1 MRSDYYCMAQKNPAS
16 SGAPPRPAKPVVAL
30 KRTLALL
37 ALSTACLAQ
46 VSKEPQRAP
55 DLAQRVDDYLQRCGA
70 FGFSGSVLIA
80 VDDGVVLSKGYGV
93 ADRKTGALCTSD
105 TIFDLGSLSKQ
116 FTATVVL
123 ALAQQKK
130 LKLDDKLSDFFDD
143 VPSDKRAITLHQL
156 LAHTSGLP
164 RGLASVGSRATD
176 REKMLRDAFAAPLA
190 FKPGKQHLYSNL
202 GYDVLAAVVEIATK
216 KPFEDVVHE
225 LAFTPSKM
233 TSTGFRQ
240 DGKLDAARAARGEPE
255 RYDPPPAG
263 SMIEEDASRFEGH
276 FDEKLLATDGWY
288 TWGLRGA
295 GGVLSTVGD
304 LWLWEQTLRGDALL
318 DTKSKRTLWQP
329 VHDNYACGWYVL
341 ESPRNT
347 PWIAHGGST
356 GNGFDVYATRY
367 PEERVFFTVLG
378 NTSGVV
384 PWVNL
389 NVGKLIFGEQV
400 ALPPA
405 VVALDEAAL
414 SSVCGVYE
422 CSDARLRVTAF
433 EGAWSIEALDA
444 KAFEALTGASGK
456 SPALDKSRSIVAGLA
471 RDDFKAFHAAESQQ
485 HPLNFMEGWWGR
497 MKDKHGPLKH
507 SEVLGAVDERGD
519 SATVIARLEFE
530 RGGELMRFL
539 WSAGKLSGVNIGAPY
554 PSRVRLVPTSATT
567 AIAYDLVSGK
577 TTCSAAFDRAH
588 DKLELKLDVGRTTW
602 TALR

>member
-1 MRSDYYCMAQKNPAS
+1 MRSDYYNVARKNPAS
-16 SGAPPRPAKPVVAL
+16 NGAPQRPAKHVEWM
-30 KRTLALL
+30 KRSLAVL
-37 ALSTACLAQ
+37 ALSTVCAAQ

-93 ADRKTGALCTSD
+93 ADRKTGARCTSE

-130 LKLDDKLSDFFDD
+130 LKLDDKLADFFGD

-176 REKMLRDAFAAPLA
+176 REKMLHDVFAAPLA
-190 FKPGKQHLYSNL
+190 FKPGKQHQYSNL
-202 GYDVLAAVVEIATK
+202 GYDVLAAVVEVATK
-216 KPFEDVVHE
+216 KPFEDVVRE

-255 RYDPPPAG
+255 RYDPPPVG
-263 SMIEEDASRFEGH
+263 SMLIDDASRFEGQ

-288 TWGLRGA
+288 SWGLRGA

-304 LWLWEQTLRGDALL
+304 LWRWEQTLRGDTLL
-318 DTKSKRTLWQP
+318 DAKSRHTLWQP

-341 ESPRNT
+341 ESPRHT

-356 GNGFDVYATRY
+356 DSGFDVYATRY
-367 PEERVFFTVLG
+367 PEERVFFAVLG

-405 VVALDEAAL
+405 VAALDEAAL
-414 SSVCGVYE
+414 GSACGVYE
-422 CSDARLRVTAF
+422 SAKARLRVSAF

-456 SPALDKSRSIVAGLA
+456 SPEFDKSRSIVTGLA
-471 RDDFKAFHAAESQQ
+471 RDDFKAFHAAENPQ
-485 HPLNFMEGWWGR
+485 HPLKFMEGWWAR
-497 MKDKHGPLKH
+497 MKEKHGSLAH
-507 SEVLGAVDERGD
+507 AEILGAVDERGD
-519 SATVIARLEFE
+519 AATVIARLDFE

-539 WSAGKLSGVNIGAPY
+539 WSAGKLNGVNIGGPY

-567 AIAYDLVSGK
+567 ALAYDLVSGK
-577 TTCSAAFDRAH
+577 TACSLTFDPAH
-588 DKLELKLDVGRTTW
+588 TKLELKLDAGRSSW